1 MILKSVVSVLAN
13 LVHTY
18 LLVKPA
24 SNHRL
29 LAKLVRTY
37 LLAKL
42 EHTHLLAKLVH
53 THLLANSKPNAMFRT
68 KLKIGIYKQIFMKSF
83 YKTRILILKSLVS
96 EVSNSKHG
104 VIFETDRN
112 IRKFIRQQI

>member
-18 LLVKPA
+18 LLVKHA

-42 EHTHLLAKLVH
+42 VHTHLLAKLLH
-53 THLLANSKPNAMFRT
+53 THLRANSQKN
-68 KLKIGIYKQIFMKSF
+68 I
-83 YKTRILILKSLVS
+83 ILIEVVVIIVVEVVVFLK
-96 EVSNSKHG
+96 NH
-104 VIFETDRN
+104 D
-112 IRKFIRQQI
+112 FIVN